1 LKKEERK
8 MGKKMNDLTGSQW
21 LKNSFTIWRDI
32 RKTKEE
38 KALKHPAMFPEQ
50 LATKLIECYTKKINE
65 DGNPSVILDPFS
77 GVGSTLVA
85 AKNMGRQGVGTELN
99 PEYVKIIKKRIKD
112 SQKKLD
118 GVEPGPKPKIF
129 KDNALNL
136 SKHVDGGSVDFCVT
150 SPPYW
155 DILNQRRTA
164 DSKDIK
170 NYSDSKKDIGNID
183 DYEKF
188 LNSLEEIFSKVFDSL
203 KPKGRCAVVVMD
215 IRKKSKFY
223 PLHIDLSN
231 RMQKIGFELEEFAIW
246 DRQHEYNFMTTLG
259 FPWVF
264 RFNKV
269 HEFICIFMKPD

>member
-1 LKKEERK
+1 
-8 MGKKMNDLTGSQW
+8 MNDLTGSEW
-21 LKNSFTIWRDI
+21 LKRSFTIWRDI

-38 KALKHPAMFPEQ
+38 RALKHPAMFPEQ
-50 LATKLIECYTKKINE
+50 LATQLIECYTKKIND
-65 DGNPSVILDPFS
+65 DGKPSVILDPFV
-77 GVGSTLVA
+77 GVGSTLLA
-85 AKNMGRQGVGTELN
+85 AQRIGRQGIGTELN
-99 PEYVKIIKKRIKD
+99 PNYVKIIKKRIKD
-112 SQKKLD
+112 SQDKKTS
-118 GVEPGPKPKIF
+118 GPTPKIHRA
-129 KDNALNL
+129 NAL
-136 SKHVDGGSVDFCVT
+136 SIPKHLKPNSVDFCVT

-155 DILNQRRTA
+155 DILNQKRTA
-164 DSKDIK
+164 DFKEIRT
-170 NYSDSKKDIGNID
+170 YSDSKKDLGNID

-188 LNSLEEIFSKVFDSL
+188 LDLLEEIFSKVFKVL

-223 PLHIDLSN
+223 PLHIDLST

-269 HEFICIFMKPD
+269 HEFICIFMKPE